1 MLIHTLLRR
10 WLRRLSDFI
19 GVEIR
24 VSPPS
29 MPVEFSDDDRALVRR
44 VQDERLSM
52 GSDLRLYA
60 TLLAC
65 KHVVASGIPGD
76 FVECGVWR
84 GGQAMLAQG
93 LFKRAE
99 ATRKVYLYDTFGGM
113 TAPSFEDVAYTG
125 AAARD
130 LFPSKQRGDHNAWCF
145 ASLDEV
151 QGHFRAAG
159 LLDEN
164 VVFVKGDVAETLRDI
179 RALPKQIAV
188 LRLDTDWYESTK
200 LELEILYPRL
210 ATGGVLII
218 DDYGHWGGCQKA
230 VDEYFKHRNDRPML
244 QYVDYTGRL
253 AIKRS

>member
-1 MLIHTLLRR
+1 MLILTLLRR
-10 WLRRLSDFI
+10 WLRRLSDFT
-19 GVEIR
+19 GVEIH

-29 MPVEFSDDDRALVRR
+29 MPVEFSDADRALVRR
-44 VQDERLSM
+44 VQDQRLSM

-65 KHVVASGIPGD
+65 KHVVAAGIPGD

-84 GGQAMLAQG
+84 GGHAMLAQG
-93 LFKRAE
+93 LFKRTE
-99 ATRKVYLYDTFGGM
+99 APRKVYLYDTFGGM
-113 TAPSFEDVAYTG
+113 TAPSFEDVTYSG

-130 LFPSKQRGDHNAWCF
+130 AFLSKQRGDHNAWCF

-151 QGHFRAAG
+151 RGHFRAAG
-159 LLDEN
+159 LLNDN

-179 RALPKQIAV
+179 RSLPEQIAV
-188 LRLDTDWYESTK
+188 LRLDTDWYDSTR

-210 ATGGVLII
+210 VAGGVLII

-230 VDEYFKHRNDRPML
+230 VDEYFQHRNDRPML